1 MVTESITA
9 NGQYSEAVYVQ
20 RDGVLGFSISGTW
33 TGTVELQRIA
43 GENLGDYPL
52 HSDTGWLTFLSKTAN
67 YNADSYHLAPGWFRV
82 KATAAWTGTAVCRI
96 W

>member
-1 MVTESITA
+1 MVEKSITA

-33 TGTVELQRIA
+33 SATIELQRL
-43 GENLGDYPL
+43 GEENSANYPL
-52 HSDTGWLTFLSKTAN
+52 HSDDGWLTFLSKTAN
-67 YNADSYHLAPGWFRV
+67 YNADSYHLAPGWYRI
-82 KATAAWTGTAVCRI
+82 KSTAYASGTAVCRI